1 MEDNAKEALAL
12 NIRKAAKTR
21 EDSWEM
27 DQMREYALSIH
38 EACFH
43 AIPDKQEAELIY
55 MLLILGWND
64 ALEWAGKV
72 IGD

>member
-1 MEDNAKEALAL
+1 MEDSAKEALAL
-12 NIRKAAKTR
+12 NIRKAANAR

-43 AIPDKQEAELIY
+43 AIPDKQEAELIF

-64 ALEWAGKV
+64 ALDWADRVLG
-72 IGD
+72 